1 MPICRVDGRI
11 RQRVV
16 AEVTVHALVAVAGMA
31 FAFSGE
37 VRLFAVK
44 IVVVHHLGCEC
55 PKFGMQGDVVQAWP
69 SVGKLRRTAARVA
82 AGLPALGLGETRIVT
97 VLDPP
102 GKGAAEIVARALQLF
117 RREKVFDDHEPVVPV
132 VIDVGPV
139 KPPQLKDLYQRCSRN
154 QSRAM
159 AALVAFF
166 VWGKWVGGETRALAP
181 NGNLFLQR

>member
-55 PKFGMQGDVVQAWP
+55 AKFGMQGDVVQVWP
-69 SVGKLRRTAARVA
+69 SVRKLRRSSVRIA
-82 AGLPALGLGETRIVT
+82 AGLPALGLREIRVVT
-97 VLDPP
+97 ILDPP
-102 GKGAAEIVARALQLF
+102 GKGAAEVVARAL
-117 RREKVFDDHEPVVPV
+117 
-132 VIDVGPV
+132 
-139 KPPQLKDLYQRCSRN
+139 
-154 QSRAM
+154 
-159 AALVAFF
+159 
-166 VWGKWVGGETRALAP
+166 
-181 NGNLFLQR
+181 